1 MRKLRVIATT
11 KANLH
16 DSNFITEFYSGVSI
30 FENEDFDGW
39 DARTRLNRCRKHER
53 EGRLRLRSKAV
64 VTS

>member
-1 MRKLRVIATT
+1 MIAPS

-16 DSNFITEFYSGVSI
+16 DSNFITEFYSGVSV
-30 FENEDFDGW
+30 FENRDFDGW

-53 EGRLRLRSKAV
+53 EDRFRLRFKQL